1 VRDFELD
8 RPVDAVVMK
17 ANNMPESP
25 VEPEWVVPV
34 FLVVFTMAVVVTKVA
49 GVAVAA
55 WVTAAY
61 QIHAKKDIYVG

>member
-34 FLVVFTMAVVVTKVA
+34 FLVVFTIGAVVTKWVGAVVHYWLVA
-49 GVAVAA
+49 YTRKHVHVS
-55 WVTAAY
+55 
-61 QIHAKKDIYVG
+61 